1 MSLFSLYNKTKKNI
15 NKSSFKGKNA
25 ISFKAYEILKKFVV
39 DGVVTPE
46 KLDSAY
52 PKNTKLKVIKNVS
65 QRSLKTFYK
74 LSDKY
79 LTDKFGIISQVNN
92 TKQIPFKK
100 NLSPKAKDL
109 LSKIKNNSSRY
120 EKIDLLIKNLKKK

>member
-1 MSLFSLYNKTKKNI
+1 MGLFNLYNKTKKNI

-39 DGVVTPE
+39 DGLVTPD
-46 KLDSAY
+46 KLDDAY
-52 PKNTKLKVIKNVS
+52 PKNTKLKIIKNVS

-79 LTDKFGIISQVNN
+79 LTDKYGIVSQVNN
-92 TKQIPFKK
+92 TKQISFKK
-100 NLSPKAKDL
+100 TLSPKAKNL
-109 LSKIKNNSSRY
+109 LSKIKNDAPRY
-120 EKIDLLIKNLKKK
+120 EKIDLLIENLKRK

>member
-1 MSLFSLYNKTKKNI
+1 MSLFNLYNKTKKNI

-39 DGVVTPE
+39 DGHVTPD
-46 KLDSAY
+46 KLDNAY
-52 PKNTKLKVIKNVS
+52 PKNTKLKIIKNVS

-79 LTDKFGIISQVNN
+79 LTDKYGIVSQVNN

-100 NLSPKAKDL
+100 TLSTKAKDL
-109 LSKIKNNSSRY
+109 LSKIKKDAPRY
-120 EKIDLLIKNLKKK
+120 EKIDLLIENLKRK

>member
-1 MSLFSLYNKTKKNI
+1 MLFHLKLMK
-15 NKSSFKGKNA
+15 F
-25 ISFKAYEILKKFVV
+25 LKKFVV

-92 TKQIPFKK
+92 TKQIPFLRRTYRLKLRIFSLK
-100 NLSPKAKDL
+100 
-109 LSKIKNNSSRY
+109 SKIT
-120 EKIDLLIKNLKKK
+120 LLDMKKLTY